1 MSELVVKKIKYNE
14 KTNAIE
20 FDLNSGKQSGEGV
33 LNSLKN
39 SKKLDLLIKKGVDIH
54 IYPEKMI
61 KLLLDGDYNKEL
73 KNFKSKIVQFAH
85 EIIEKKVPVT
95 KLGVQT
101 NLYKIVSSLKKG
113 GSLVVNDTDR
123 KPRRSKKVVAKKQI
137 KTVEKTVEKPAV
149 KPVIKEPS
157 IIEQALNKIKQLLQ
171 TNRKIDA
178 LNILVKYVPSNH
190 PLYYKIY
197 SHIIDE

>member
-20 FDLNSGKQSGEGV
+20 FDLNSKQSGKGV
-33 LNSLKN
+33 LNNLKN
-39 SKKLDLLIKKGVDIH
+39 SKKLDLLIKKGVEIDL
-54 IYPEKMI
+54 YPEKMI

-73 KNFKSKIVQFAH
+73 KNYKSKIVQFAH
-85 EIIEKKVPVT
+85 EIIERKIPVT

-101 NLYKIVSSLKKG
+101 NLYKIVSSIKKG
-113 GSLVVNDTDR
+113 GSLVVNDSER
-123 KPRRSKKVVAKKQI
+123 KPRRSNKVTTKKQI
-137 KTVEKTVEKPAV
+137 KTGVKKQVEKQVEKQ
-149 KPVIKEPS
+149 PS
-157 IIEQALNKIKQLLQ
+157 IIEQALNKINQLLRIGERQ
-171 TNRKIDA
+171 AA

-197 SHIIDE
+197 THIIEE